1 MDKDVSCQFGE
12 KTYQYTVWDFVKEF
26 LNPRNGA
33 QPPLQIREEI
43 IPPEKSLNKV
53 TLVAHSAG
61 GWICRIL
68 VCYFLILLLCSVFA
82 RKNLFTEFHS

>member
-1 MDKDVSCQFGE
+1 MDKDVSSLFGE
-12 KTYQYTVWDFVKEF
+12 GKAYEYTVWDFLKEF

-43 IPPEKSLNKV
+43 VPPGKSQNKV
-53 TLVAHSAG
+53 SLVAHSAG

-68 VCYFLILLLCSVFA
+68 VCSLI
-82 RKNLFTEFHS
+82 